1 MSENTEKAGGRSVNK
16 HSNIFRNFLI
26 SYIVILIIP
35 SLAGYMSYRTS
46 IAVTQS
52 ISIENS
58 VTQLQKSQQMLERRM
73 AEVEGFTRQLA
84 LNQDLYVL
92 MNEKK
97 RSGSDDGNVYGIWKI
112 MKEVMVFSQTNDFLK
127 NYYIYLRNYNVVLTP
142 GSAYFRPEHYY
153 DSAHYTKMN
162 MQQWKSM
169 IMDKTHSR
177 EVMPLMPFSLNGSP
191 TSVISYMQSLPLD
204 SFGEQAPATVV
215 VLIDQKTI
223 ASLLSGVKERYGG
236 WTTVSNAG
244 GDAISMLGIDEKDA
258 MAMNADRAFDKE
270 KQSQFYKDDLV
281 ITIRSASTGW
291 IYRAGI
297 PRSAL
302 MENANYIKYISWSV
316 TGVALLIGLIV
327 GWFLSLRNS
336 APINR
341 LLGVMREQFGKDEP
355 IGRNAYDFLQGNI
368 STIITSNRAL
378 EQELN
383 RQLPLLRDAFLK
395 RLVAGEF
402 QTQEEIGAAASQA
415 GLDLPLREG
424 CVGILHIHGYAGLD
438 SVEILNE
445 LSAARLLLRQSLR
458 DVDSRI
464 LMTDLGSDRVVAI
477 FPAASEKTDEQA
489 SRLGIEQLL
498 EPFAAMMF
506 SEYKITVTGSFGDP
520 FASEMEVS
528 RSYEQAKETMGYAD
542 YMQRKGFL
550 WYANI
555 RQESATYYYPLDM
568 ELRLIST
575 VRAGEEAEAKR
586 IVGSVMQQNTEDRE
600 LSPEM
605 ANQLIIELKG
615 TLLKLLDQ
623 KAFAESEQ
631 FEEVK
636 NRVLEIQLAGTI
648 ETVWGELDR
657 IIEAMCGMITSKKND
672 LHIRTVEQI
681 KQFIAA
687 QYGDSELTLYRIA
700 EQAERPEKYISQLF
714 KEVTGTNLSDHLE
727 KVRMD
732 RAAEL
737 LQDKSY
743 TVDDIALQVG
753 YNSSHSFRRAFKRV
767 MGVAPSAYRQSF
779 D

>member
-1 MSENTEKAGGRSVNK
+1 MNR
-16 HSNIFRNFLI
+16 HSRIFRSFLI

-52 ISIENS
+52 VSIENS
-58 VTQLQKSQQMLERRM
+58 VTQLQNSKQLLERRM

-84 LNQDLYVL
+84 LNQDLYAL
-92 MNEKK
+92 MNQKK
-97 RSGSDDGNVYGIWKI
+97 DIDNGNVYGIWKI

-127 NYYIYLRNYNVVLTP
+127 NYYIYLRNENVVLTP

-153 DSAHYTKMN
+153 EYGHYGDMDLPQW
-162 MQQWKSM
+162 QQQVL
-169 IMDKTHSR
+169 DRTHSR
-177 EVMPLMPFSLNGSP
+177 EVLPLKPFTVNGTQ

-204 SFGEQAPATVV
+204 SFGSRAPATVV

-223 ASLLSGVKERYGG
+223 ANLLSGVKDRYGG
-236 WTTVSNAG
+236 GWTYVSNAEG
-244 GDAISMLGIDEKDA
+244 EPISMAGIGEDEMK
-258 MAMNADRAFDKE
+258 AMNADAGFDKT
-270 KQSQFYKDDLV
+270 KQNQFYRGDLV
-281 ITIRSASTGW
+281 ITIRSAATGW
-291 IYRAGI
+291 VYRAGI
-297 PRSAL
+297 PRKAL
-302 MENANYIKYISWSV
+302 MENANTIKYITWSV
-316 TGVALLIGLIV
+316 TGAALLIGLAV
-327 GWFLSLRNS
+327 GWMLSHRNS

-341 LLGVMREQFGKDEP
+341 LLGVVREQFGKDEP

-368 STIITSNRAL
+368 ATIITSNRTL
-378 EQELN
+378 EEELS
-383 RQLPLLRDAFLK
+383 RQQPLIRDAFLK
-395 RLVAGEF
+395 RLLAGEF
-402 QTQEEIGAAASQA
+402 QTREEIEAAAAQA
-415 GLDLPLREG
+415 GTGLALGRG
-424 CVGILHIHGYAGLD
+424 SVGILHIHGYAGLD
-438 SVEILNE
+438 SVDILNE
-445 LSAARLLLRQSLR
+445 LSAARLLLKQGLR
-458 DVDSRI
+458 DIDGRI

-477 FPAASEKTDEQA
+477 FPAEDGEADAETFRAAVQA
-489 SRLGIEQLL
+489 LL
-498 EPFAAMMF
+498 DPFAAYLF
-506 SEYKITVTGSFGDP
+506 SEYKITVTGSFGEL
-520 FASEMEVS
+520 FGSGMEVS

-542 YMQRKGFL
+542 YTQRKGML
-550 WYANI
+550 WYADI

-575 VRAGEEAEAKR
+575 LRAGDEEEAKR
-586 IVGSVMQQNTEDRE
+586 IVRSVMQQNTEDRE

-605 ANQLIIELKG
+605 ANQLIGELKG

-623 KAFAESEQ
+623 KTFAESDR
-631 FEEVK
+631 FEDAKDRILAV
-636 NRVLEIQLAGTI
+636 QLTGSIEAIRGELNGII
-648 ETVWGELDR
+648 ETL
-657 IIEAMCGMITSKKND
+657 CGMITSKKND

-681 KQFIAA
+681 RQFVAEHYSDA
-687 QYGDSELTLYRIA
+687 ELTLYRIA

-737 LQDKSY
+737 LRGKAL
-743 TVDDIALQVG
+743 TVDEIAAQVG

>member
-1 MSENTEKAGGRSVNK
+1 MNEKRKGRGRSVSR
-16 HSNIFRNFLI
+16 HTRIFRNFLI

-46 IAVTQS
+46 ISVTQS

-84 LNQDLYVL
+84 LNQELYVL

-97 RSGSDDGNVYGIWKI
+97 GTEDDNVYGIWKI

-127 NYYIYLRNYNVVLTP
+127 NYYIYLRNYDVVLTP
-142 GSAYFRPEHYY
+142 GSAYFRPAHFYQN
-153 DSAHYTKMN
+153 AHYADMTL
-162 MQQWKSM
+162 QQWQT
-169 IMDKTHSR
+169 DLLGKTHSR
-177 EVMPLMPFSLNGSP
+177 EVLPLKPFTMNGTQ

-204 SFGEQAPATVV
+204 SFGAQAPATVV

-223 ASLLSGVKERYGG
+223 ASLLSGVKDRYGG
-236 WTTVSNAG
+236 WTYVSDAQGNAV
-244 GDAISMLGIDEKDA
+244 SMLGIGDEEIKT
-258 MAMNADRAFDKE
+258 MNGDGDFDKT
-270 KQSQFYKDDLV
+270 KQSQFYQDDLV

-297 PRSAL
+297 PRKAL
-302 MENANYIKYISWSV
+302 MKNANDIKYISWSV
-316 TGVALLIGLIV
+316 TGGALLIGLIV

-341 LLGVMREQFGKDEP
+341 LMGIVREQFGKDEP

-368 STIITSNRAL
+368 STIISSNREL

-383 RQLPLLRDAFLK
+383 RQLPLVRDAFLK
-395 RLVAGEF
+395 RLTAGEF
-402 QTQEEIGAAASQA
+402 QTREEIQAAAAQA
-415 GLDLPLREG
+415 DTGLTLNEG
-424 CVGILHIHGYAGLD
+424 VVGILHVQGYTGLEAVET
-438 SVEILNE
+438 VEILNE
-445 LSAARLLLRQSLR
+445 LSAARLLLKQSLR
-458 DVDSRI
+458 DISGRI
-464 LMTDLGSDRVVAI
+464 LTTDLGSDRIVAI
-477 FPAASEKTDEQA
+477 FPACDDGETAIDRAEVQA
-489 SRLGIEQLL
+489 LL
-498 EPFAAMMF
+498 EPFAASMF
-506 SEYKITVTGSFGDP
+506 SEYKIAVTGAFGDP
-520 FASEMEVS
+520 FESGMEVS

-542 YMQRKGFL
+542 YIMQRKGFL
-550 WYANI
+550 WYADI
-555 RQESATYYYPLDM
+555 RQESTTYYYPLDM

-575 VRAGEEAEAKR
+575 IRAGEEEEAKR
-586 IVGSVMQQNTEDRE
+586 IVQSVLQQNTEDRE

-605 ANQLIIELKG
+605 ANQLIGELKG

-623 KAFAESEQ
+623 KAFTESEQ
-631 FEEVK
+631 FEDAKE
-636 NRVLEIQLAGTI
+636 RIMAIQLNGSLDLIRSGLNGII
-648 ETVWGELDR
+648 ET
-657 IIEAMCGMITSKKND
+657 MCGMITSKKND
-672 LHIRTVEQI
+672 LHIRTVEGI
-681 KQFIAA
+681 KQFIAERYSDA
-687 QYGDSELTLYRIA
+687 ELTLYRIA

-737 LQDKSY
+737 LKEKSL
-743 TVDDIALQVG
+743 TVDEIAVQVG

-767 MGVAPSAYRQSF
+767 MGVAPSAYRQSL

>member
-1 MSENTEKAGGRSVNK
+1 MNK
-16 HSNIFRNFLI
+16 HSRIFRSFLI

-58 VTQLQKSQQMLERRM
+58 VTLLQKSQQMLERRM

-92 MNEKK
+92 MNQKK
-97 RSGSDDGNVYGIWKI
+97 RSSSDDGNVYDIWKI

-162 MQQWKSM
+162 MLQWKSL
-169 IMDKTHSR
+169 IMDNTHSR
-177 EVMPLMPFSLNGSP
+177 EVMPLKPFSLNGNP

-223 ASLLSGVKERYGG
+223 ASLLSGVQERYGG
-236 WTTVSNAG
+236 WTYVSNAE
-244 GDAISMLGIDEKDA
+244 GDAISMLGIGEQEA
-258 MAMNADRAFDKE
+258 SAMNADSAFNKE

-281 ITIRSASTGW
+281 ITTRSASTGW

-316 TGVALLIGLIV
+316 TGAALIIGLVV
-327 GWFLSLRNS
+327 GWILSRRNS

-355 IGRNAYDFLQGNI
+355 IGRNEYDFLQGNI

-383 RQLPLLRDAFLK
+383 RQLPLIRDAFLK

-402 QTQEEIGAAASQA
+402 QTLEEIAAAASQA
-415 GLDLPLREG
+415 DTGLSLNEG
-424 CVGILHIHGYAGLD
+424 YVGILHIHGYAGLD

-458 DVDSRI
+458 DIDGRI

-477 FPAASEKTDEQA
+477 FPAVCETTDEQT
-489 SRLGIEQLL
+489 SRANIEQLL
-498 EPFAAMMF
+498 EPFAALMF

-520 FASEMEVS
+520 FTSEMEVS

-542 YMQRKGFL
+542 YTQRKGFL

-605 ANQLIIELKG
+605 ANQLIVELKG

-636 NRVLEIQLAGTI
+636 NRVLEIQLAGAI
-648 ETVWGELDR
+648 DTVRGELDR

-672 LHIRTVEQI
+672 LHIKTVEQI
-681 KQFIAA
+681 KQFIAQ

-737 LQDKSY
+737 LQDKSF
-743 TVDDIALQVG
+743 TVDEIALQVG

-767 MGVAPSAYRQSF
+767 MGVAPSAYRQSL

>member
-1 MSENTEKAGGRSVNK
+1 MSR
-16 HSNIFRNFLI
+16 HSRIFRSFLI

-58 VTQLQKSQQMLERRM
+58 LTQLQKSQQMLERRM

-92 MNEKK
+92 MNEKQ
-97 RSGSDDGNVYGIWKI
+97 GDGDGNVYGIWKI
-112 MKEVMVFSQTNDFLK
+112 MREVMVFSQTNDFLK

-153 DSAHYTKMN
+153 ENAHYADMNFAQWQTKLLN
-162 MQQWKSM
+162 QA
-169 IMDKTHSR
+169 HSR
-177 EVMPLMPFSLNGSP
+177 EVLPLMPFSLNGAQ

-204 SFGEQAPATVV
+204 SFGKQSPATVV

-223 ASLLSGVKERYGG
+223 ASLLSGVKDRYGG
-236 WTTVSNAG
+236 WTYVSDEHGNAVSMSG
-244 GDAISMLGIDEKDA
+244 IGEDDIKAI
-258 MAMNADRAFDKE
+258 NADSAFDAT
-270 KQSQFYKDDLV
+270 KQSQFYQDDLV
-281 ITIRSASTGW
+281 ITTRSASTGW
-291 IYRAGI
+291 VYRAGI
-297 PRSAL
+297 PRKAL
-302 MENANYIKYISWSV
+302 MENANTIKYISWSV
-316 TGVALLIGLIV
+316 TGAALLIGLIV
-327 GWFLSLRNS
+327 GWFLSHRNS

-341 LLGVMREQFGKDEP
+341 LLGVVREQFGKDEP

-368 STIITSNRAL
+368 STIISSNRVL

-383 RQLPLLRDAFLK
+383 RQLPLIRDAFLR
-395 RLVAGEF
+395 RLIAGEF
-402 QTQEEIGAAASQA
+402 QTREEIQAAAAQA
-415 GLDLPLREG
+415 DTGLALRKG
-424 CVGILHIHGYAGLD
+424 YVGILHVHGYAGLD
-438 SVEILNE
+438 TVEILNE
-445 LSAARLLLRQSLR
+445 LSAARLLLKQSLR

-477 FPAASEKTDEQA
+477 FACAEEAADEDPSRAAIQA
-489 SRLGIEQLL
+489 VLD
-498 EPFAAMMF
+498 PFAAFMF
-506 SEYKITVTGSFGDP
+506 GEYKITVTGSFGDP
-520 FASEMEVS
+520 FASDMEVS

-550 WYANI
+550 WYADI
-555 RQESATYYYPLDM
+555 RQESTTYYYPLDM

-575 VRAGEEAEAKR
+575 IRAGEEDEAKR
-586 IVGSVMQQNTEDRE
+586 IVQSVMQQNTEDRE

-605 ANQLIIELKG
+605 ANQLIGELKG

-623 KAFAESEQ
+623 KAFAESER
-631 FEEVK
+631 FEDAK
-636 NRVLEIQLAGTI
+636 NRIMEIQLTGSI
-648 ETVWGELDR
+648 EAIRNELYA

-681 KQFIAA
+681 KQFVAEQFSDA
-687 QYGDSELTLYRIA
+687 DLTLYRIA

-732 RAAEL
+732 NAAQL
-737 LQDKSY
+737 LRDKSL
-743 TVDDIALQVG
+743 TVDEIAVQVG

-767 MGVAPSAYRQSF
+767 MGVAPSAFRQSF

>member
-1 MSENTEKAGGRSVNK
+1 MSR
-16 HSNIFRNFLI
+16 HSRIFRNFLI

-46 IAVTQS
+46 INVTQS

-92 MNEKK
+92 MNEKQ
-97 RSGSDDGNVYGIWKI
+97 GSDDGNVYGIWKI

-153 DSAHYTKMN
+153 ENAHYTDMTL
-162 MQQWKSM
+162 QQWKT
-169 IMDKTHSR
+169 DLLGKTHSR
-177 EVMPLMPFSLNGSP
+177 EVLPLKPFAMNGTQ

-204 SFGEQAPATVV
+204 SFGAQAPATVV

-223 ASLLSGVKERYGG
+223 ASLLAGVKDRYGG
-236 WTTVSNAG
+236 WTYVS
-244 GDAISMLGIDEKDA
+244 DAQGQAVSMLGIGEEEIKT
-258 MAMNADRAFDKE
+258 MNGDGGIDKA
-270 KQSQFYKDDLV
+270 KQSQFYHDDLV

-297 PRSAL
+297 PRKAL
-302 MENANYIKYISWSV
+302 MENANDIKYISWSV
-316 TGVALLIGLIV
+316 TGGALLIGLIV

-341 LLGVMREQFGKDEP
+341 LMGIVREQFGKDAP

-368 STIITSNRAL
+368 STIITSNQAL

-383 RQLPLLRDAFLK
+383 RQLPLIRDAFLK
-395 RLVAGEF
+395 RLTAGEF
-402 QTQEEIGAAASQA
+402 QTREEIQAAAAQA
-415 GLDLPLREG
+415 GTGLTLNDG
-424 CVGILHIHGYAGLD
+424 GVVGILHIHGYTGLD
-438 SVEILNE
+438 AAETVEILNE
-445 LSAARLLLRQSLR
+445 LSAARLLLKQSLR
-458 DVDSRI
+458 DITGGI
-464 LMTDLGSDRVVAI
+464 LTTDLGSDRVVAI
-477 FPAASEKTDEQA
+477 FPSCEDGETDIDRSEVQA
-489 SRLGIEQLL
+489 LL
-498 EPFAAMMF
+498 EPFAASMF
-506 SEYKITVTGSFGDP
+506 SDYKITVTGAFGDP
-520 FASEMEVS
+520 FASGMEVS

-542 YMQRKGFL
+542 YIMQRKGFL
-550 WYANI
+550 WYADI
-555 RQESATYYYPLDM
+555 RQESTTYYYPLDM

-575 VRAGEEAEAKR
+575 IRAGEEEEAKR
-586 IVGSVMQQNTEDRE
+586 IVQSVLQQNTEDRE

-605 ANQLIIELKG
+605 ANQLIGELKG

-623 KAFAESEQ
+623 KAFAESEG
-631 FEEVK
+631 FEDAK
-636 NRVLEIQLAGTI
+636 DRIMDIQLTGS
-648 ETVWGELDR
+648 LDLIR
-657 IIEAMCGMITSKKND
+657 TGLNGIIESMCGMITSKKND
-672 LHIRTVEQI
+672 LHIRTVEGI
-681 KQFIAA
+681 KQFIAERYSDA
-687 QYGDSELTLYRIA
+687 ELTLYRIA

-737 LQDKSY
+737 LQEKSL
-743 TVDDIALQVG
+743 TVDEIAVQVG

>member
-1 MSENTEKAGGRSVNK
+1 MNR
-16 HSNIFRNFLI
+16 HSRIFRNFLI

-92 MNEKK
+92 MNEKQ
-97 RSGSDDGNVYGIWKI
+97 RSGGDEGNVYGIWKI

-153 DSAHYTKMN
+153 DSAHYTKLS

-177 EVMPLMPFSLNGSP
+177 EVMPLMPFSLNNIS

-236 WTTVSNAG
+236 WTYVSNAQ
-244 GDAISMLGIDEKDA
+244 GDAISMLGIDEKDT
-258 MAMNADRAFDKE
+258 MAMNADSAFNKE

-316 TGVALLIGLIV
+316 TGIAILVGLVV

-355 IGRNAYDFLQGNI
+355 IGRSGNEYDFLQGNI

-383 RQLPLLRDAFLK
+383 RQLPLIRDAFLK

-415 GLDLPLREG
+415 GVGLSLREG
-424 CVGILHIHGYAGLD
+424 YVGILHIHGYAGLD

-445 LSAARLLLRQSLR
+445 LSAARLLLKQSLR

-477 FPAASEKTDEQA
+477 FPATHEKTDEQLSMA
-489 SRLGIEQLL
+489 DIEQLL

-520 FASEMEVS
+520 FTSEMEVS

-575 VRAGEEAEAKR
+575 VRAGEETEAKR

-605 ANQLIIELKG
+605 ANQLIVELKG

-636 NRVLEIQLAGTI
+636 NRVLEIQLTGTI
-648 ETVWGELDR
+648 EAVRSELDR

-672 LHIRTVEQI
+672 LHIKTVEQI

-743 TVDDIALQVG
+743 TVDEIALQVG